1 MYTKMVKFEQHSKAM
16 KISIKI
22 FFVLILQW
30 VFTGSFAQTKLAL
43 EQIQIYSSL
52 HPTANYWHLP
62 SDISPILNALDTGI
76 FAKLN
81 LQRDRTYPIQ
91 LKELSKQNQLGKITI
106 DWTKSHTIPTHAYL
120 ELYEMDPM
128 IAYQNKLI
136 DIPDEK
142 KDSIHSVWFLSCT
155 ILNQKQERVFQKT
168 LLVGIMPVQAL
179 GMGYPITTS
188 ATTPV
193 NLFQAITKGIGFLHP
208 SMSNMD
214 YIEAKVPAAYAT
226 DNYWMPI
233 LHNQPRTLF
242 DTSKQFISYV
252 NAHGL
257 QLLRLPN
264 AVLNKLDLKN
274 KADNYPFKQVV
285 ATIKKNRSNF
295 NAKEYYQVA
304 QQLRDVHDNKDF
316 TLNAY
321 LEFNPEEAL
330 LFLPEITPLIFEGKD
345 SVGFFK
351 IKERVVEKNKAYFPD
366 IIYNGYD
373 STKQFNLG
381 TSYGPSPIIHA
392 TVIEGAAYG
401 HTFKIQISLPQKQR
415 TIIVDDQ
422 IIMVVEGKN
431 KPHQMFMAPTENR
444 QPAIQDSFKNLLLL
458 MAYSEIFQSPN

>member
-1 MYTKMVKFEQHSKAM
+1 MFTKMVKFEQHSKAM
-16 KISIKI
+16 KLRLKI
-22 FFVLILQW
+22 FFAFFLPWI
-30 VFTGSFAQTKLAL
+30 FNDSFAQTKLAL

-62 SDISPILNALDTGI
+62 SDMSPILNALDTGI

-81 LQRDRTYPIQ
+81 LQRELTYPTQ
-91 LKELSKQNQLGKITI
+91 QKELSKQNQLGKITI
-106 DWTKSHTIPTHAYL
+106 DWSKSHAIPTHAYL

-136 DIPDEK
+136 DISDEK
-142 KDSIHSVWFLSCT
+142 KDSIHSIWFLSCT

-226 DNYWMPI
+226 DNYWMPL

-252 NAHGL
+252 NTNGL
-257 QLLRLPN
+257 QLLRLPP

-285 ATIKKNRSNF
+285 TTIKKNRSNY
-295 NAKEYYQVA
+295 NAKEYYQVI
-304 QQLRDVHDNKDF
+304 QQLRDVHQDKDF
-316 TLNAY
+316 ILSAY

-330 LFLPEITPLIFEGKD
+330 MFLPEITPIIFEGND
-345 SVGFFK
+345 SIGFFK
-351 IKERVVEKNKAYFPD
+351 LKEMIVEKNKNFFPD

-381 TSYGPSPIIHA
+381 TSYGPSPIVHA

-401 HTFKIQISLPQKQR
+401 HSFKIQFSLPQKQR

-431 KPHQMFMAPTENR
+431 KPHQMFMV
-444 QPAIQDSFKNLLLL
+444 PAANSHPMIDDAFRNLLLL

>member
-1 MYTKMVKFEQHSKAM
+1 MYSKMVKFEQYLKAM
-16 KISIKI
+16 KIKLKI
-22 FFVLILQW
+22 VFVLTLQW

-43 EQIQIYSSL
+43 EQIQVYSSL
-52 HPTANYWHLP
+52 HPSANYWHLP

-81 LQRDRTYPIQ
+81 LQREIKYPTQI
-91 LKELSKQNQLGKITI
+91 KEISKQNQLGKITI
-106 DWTKSHTIPTHAYL
+106 DWSKSHAFSTHAYL
-120 ELYEMDPM
+120 ELYEMDPL

-142 KDSIHSVWFLSCT
+142 KDSIHSIWFLSCT
-155 ILNQKQERVFQKT
+155 ILNQKQEILFQKT
-168 LLVGIMPVQAL
+168 LLFGILPAQTL
-179 GMGYPITTS
+179 GMGYPVTTS
-188 ATTPV
+188 ATTPL
-193 NLFQAITKGIGFLHP
+193 NLFQAITKGVGFLHP

-233 LHNQPRTLF
+233 IHNQPRTLF

-252 NAHGL
+252 NTHGL

-264 AVLNKLDLKN
+264 AVLNKIDLKN
-274 KADNYPFKQVV
+274 KAENYPFKQVV
-285 ATIKKNRSNF
+285 ATIKKNRGNY
-295 NAKEYYQVA
+295 NAKEYYQVT
-304 QQLRDVHDNKDF
+304 QQLRDVHENKDF
-316 TLNAY
+316 TLNAF

-330 LFLPEITPLIFEGKD
+330 LFLPEITPMIFEGKD

-351 IKERVVEKNKAYFPD
+351 TKEMVVEKNKYFFTD

-373 STKQFNLG
+373 SSKQFNLG
-381 TSYGPSPIIHA
+381 TTYGQYPIVHA
-392 TVIEGAAYG
+392 YVIEGAAYG
-401 HTFKIQISLPQKQR
+401 HTFKIQFSMPQKQR

-431 KPHQMFMAPTENR
+431 KPHQMIMVSTENR
-444 QPAIQDSFKNLLLL
+444 QPAIQGTLKNLLLL

>member
-1 MYTKMVKFEQHSKAM
+1 MYTKKVKFEQSIIAM
-16 KISIKI
+16 KLKLKI
-22 FFVLILQW
+22 FFACILPW
-30 VFTGSFAQTKLAL
+30 IFSSSFGQTKLAL
-43 EQIQIYSSL
+43 EQIQVYSSL

-62 SDISPILNALDTGI
+62 TDISTLLNALDTGI

-81 LQRDRTYPIQ
+81 VQRDLSYPTQRI
-91 LKELSKQNQLGKITI
+91 ELSKQSQLGKITI
-106 DWTKSHTIPTHAYL
+106 DWSKSRAIPTHAYL
-120 ELYEMDPM
+120 ELYEMDPI

-179 GMGYPITTS
+179 GMGYPIITS

-193 NLFQAITKGIGFLHP
+193 NLFQAITKGVGFLHP

-226 DNYWMPI
+226 DNYWMPL

-252 NAHGL
+252 NKHGL
-257 QLLRLPN
+257 QLLRLPP
-264 AVLNKLDLKN
+264 AVLNKIDLKN

-295 NAKEYYQVA
+295 NAKEYYQVT
-304 QQLRDVHDNKDF
+304 QQLRDVHENKDF

-321 LEFNPEEAL
+321 LEFNPEENL
-330 LFLPEITPLIFEGKD
+330 LFLPEITPIIFEGKD
-345 SVGFFK
+345 SIGFFK
-351 IKERVVEKNKAYFPD
+351 IKEMVVEKNKTYFPD

-381 TSYGPSPIIHA
+381 THYGASPIVHA
-392 TVIEGAAYG
+392 NVIEGAAYG
-401 HTFKIQISLPQKQR
+401 HSFKIQFSLPQKQR

-422 IIMVVEGKN
+422 IIMVVEGKI

-444 QPAIQDSFKNLLLL
+444 QPVIQDSFKNLLLL